1 MDVIATRQLTK
12 AYKAKRA
19 VDALDMRVAAG
30 DIYGLVGKNGAGKST
45 AMKMIAG
52 LLVPTAGEIALF
64 GETVAGPGTARAG
77 IAGEPSRVGALI
89 ESPGIL
95 PNHSAFDNL
104 MIKALA
110 VGVLKPEEHVRDLL
124 GLVGLE
130 GTGQKRAKGFSLGM
144 KQRLGLALALV
155 GAPDLLLLDEPF
167 NGLDPE
173 ATRTM
178 RGALMR
184 INRERGVTMLISSH
198 VLDQLDRMSTRYGV
212 IREGRMVRELSA
224 EELHVSC
231 GNAIR
236 LRTPDPA
243 RTVAVLE
250 ERLPWARVSVE
261 PDQAIHIGLD
271 SAGRPADARFGGAG
285 EARARPGT
293 AAAEQVSRTL
303 FDAGILILELTFLER
318 DIEGYFVELMGG
330 RDGTEPVR

>member
-1 MDVIATRQLTK
+1 MDVMATRQLTK

-19 VDALDMRVAAG
+19 VDTLDMRVGAG

-52 LLVPTAGEIALF
+52 LLLPTSGEIELF
-64 GETVAGPGTARAG
+64 GEVVAGPGAVSPG
-77 IAGEPSRVGALI
+77 IAGEPSRIGALI

-95 PNHSAFDNL
+95 PVHSAFDNL

-110 VGVLKPEEHVRDLL
+110 VGVLKPEEHARELL
-124 GLVGLE
+124 RLVGLE
-130 GTGQKRAKGFSLGM
+130 DTGLKRAKGFSLGM

-155 GAPDLLLLDEPF
+155 GNPDLLLLDEPF

-198 VLDQLDRMSTRYGV
+198 VLDQLDRMATRYGV

-224 EELHVSC
+224 EELHGSC
-231 GNAIR
+231 GSAIR
-236 LRTPDPA
+236 LRTADPA

-250 ERLPWARVSVE
+250 ERLPWAHMSVE
-261 PDQAIHIGLD
+261 ADQAILIGR
-271 SAGRPADARFGGAG
+271 GRGALGADARFGGAG
-285 EARARPGT
+285 GD
-293 AAAEQVSRTL
+293 AANAGAPSAEQISQAL
-303 FDAGILILELTFLER
+303 FDAGILILELTLLER

-330 RDGTEPVR
+330 DADEAGR